1 MTPPGF
7 PKPAATSTVMNM
19 QCGCQFIDG
28 LATKLCDK
36 AAIKDGILFHGGMFV
51 QWAELS
57 DFDRDFLKDLKVT
70 A

>member
-1 MTPPGF
+1 
-7 PKPAATSTVMNM
+7 MNM